1 MSDREYDAM
10 LEMLQ
15 AADAVVNA
23 WESGDLAGAVNEL
36 RITAETI
43 RNELDIEE
51 DEEEGD
57 SPC

>member
-1 MSDREYDAM
+1 M